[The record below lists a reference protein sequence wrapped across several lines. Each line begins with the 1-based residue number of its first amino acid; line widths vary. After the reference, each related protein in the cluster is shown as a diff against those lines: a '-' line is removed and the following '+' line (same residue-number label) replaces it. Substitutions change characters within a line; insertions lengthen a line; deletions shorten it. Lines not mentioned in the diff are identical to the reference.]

1 MRRAIQA
8 ATLILLLISI
18 GYPALAEDKVLN
30 MGYQPS
36 LHQIAEMVAMEKGWW
51 AEDLKPFGITEV
63 KEFEFPTGA
72 PEMQAMLAGH
82 LDVAYVG
89 TAPPITAIAQ
99 GLDAKI
105 VAGVNVQGSGL
116 VFRNGLNY
124 NGPKSLVGLSIAT
137 FPAGSIQDLVL
148 RKWLKDNNIDVSKIT
163 IKAMTGGDAMTAIDA
178 GKIDAGFLPSPSP
191 EIIED
196 EGKGLTVVHSGSMW
210 PNHACCSV
218 LVSGNLIKN
227 NPDMVKQIVKTH
239 MKATAYINQHI
250 DEAAEIYATR
260 TGQDLDQ
267 VKYALK
273 NWDGRWIS
281 DPNLQIPSAMQYV
294 AMDYDLK
301 YIDKELTK
309 EDLFDTSFY

>member
-1 MRRAIQA
+1 MRRAILA

-36 LHQIAEMVAMEKGWW
+36 VHQIAEMVAMEKGWW

-116 VFRNGLNY
+116 VFRNGLDY
-124 NGPKSLVGLSIAT
+124 NGPKSLIGLSIGT

-148 RKWLKDNNIDVSKIT
+148 RKWLKDNNIDATQLT
-163 IKAMTGGDAMTAIDA
+163 IKAMTGGDAMTAVDA
-178 GKIDAGFLPSPSP
+178 GKIDGGFLPSPSP

-196 EGKGLTVVHSGSMW
+196 EGKGKTVVRSGSMW

-218 LVSGNLIKN
+218 LVSGKLIKD
-227 NPDMVKQIVKTH
+227 NPEMVKQIVKTH
-239 MKATAYINQHI
+239 MKATAYINEHA
-250 DEAAEIYATR
+250 DEAAEIYAKR

-281 DPNLQIPSAMQYV
+281 DPSLQIPSAMQYA
-294 AMDYDLK
+294 AMDYDME
-301 YIDKELTK
+301 YIDKELTE